1 MHRFG
6 KFSGFTLLEVLI
18 ALLIFSLGLLGMA
31 GLLVVSVQANHS
43 AFLRT
48 QATFLSQSIA
58 DRMRAN
64 IPRVWAGDY
73 SKTYPTSDTDPCLSS
88 AACTNANIATRDR
101 AIFSDQ
107 LKFLLPNATATMACA
122 PGSVVTVSPEAQAQ
136 GAPYP
141 GVCKLNISWSESTLD
156 RTAGATPVT
165 QTFAWAF
172 TP

>member
-1 MHRFG
+1 MHRLQN
-6 KFSGFTLLEVLI
+6 SNGFTLLEVLI

-31 GLLVVSVQANHS
+31 GLLVVSVQTNHS

-64 IPRVWAGDY
+64 VSQVWANAY
-73 SKTYPTSDTDPCLSS
+73 NQTYPTGDTDPCLSG
-88 AACTNANIATRDR
+88 AACSNANVAVRDR
-101 AIFSDQ
+101 AIFSNQ
-107 LKFLLPNATATMACA
+107 LNFLLPNATATMACA
-122 PGSVVTVSPEAQAQ
+122 PSGAVIVSAAAQAN
-136 GAPYP
+136 GAPYT

-156 RTAGATPVT
+156 RSAGATPQT